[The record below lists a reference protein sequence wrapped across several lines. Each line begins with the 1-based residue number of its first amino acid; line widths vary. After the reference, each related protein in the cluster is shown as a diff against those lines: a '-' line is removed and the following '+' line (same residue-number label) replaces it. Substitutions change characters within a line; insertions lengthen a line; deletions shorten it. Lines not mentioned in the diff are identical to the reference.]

1 MADDR
6 AAPGA
11 GPWWRDAWSRVTGDA
26 LVRASVPGLLLVAFG
41 LAVFAG
47 LLDGVQEQ
55 DDLTVLDRP
64 VLSWLVDQRGETATA
79 VLAAITFVT
88 GPTVLPAIVV
98 VACALWGLVRR
109 EWWRP
114 LLLAGAMAGSTLL
127 SLAIKG
133 LVARPRPPLET
144 MDVPGAETTASFP
157 SGHTIGTSTFLL
169 VAGYLACR
177 RSPTAGR
184 IVTWALGSAVGI
196 AVVGLSRLYL
206 GYHFLT
212 DVLGAVA
219 LAVTI
224 TGVVTILDRWRAW
237 RSDRGHGGDLAPDEP
252 LQPVD

>member
-1 MADDR
+1 MSHER
-6 AAPGA
+6 TVHGAASTLRG
-11 GPWWRDAWSRVTGDA
+11 AWSRVTGDA
-26 LVRASVPGLLLVAFG
+26 LVRATVPGLLLVAAG

-47 LLDGVQEQ
+47 LLDGVQER

-64 VLSWLVDQRGETATA
+64 LLTWLVEQRGAAATA
-79 VLAAITFVT
+79 VLAGITFVT
-88 GPTVLPAIVV
+88 GPSVLPAVVV
-98 VACALWGLVRR
+98 VACGLWAFVRR

-133 LVARPRPPLET
+133 LVARPRPPMET
-144 MDVPGAETTASFP
+144 MDIPGAETTASFP

-177 RSPTAGR
+177 RRPTAAR
-184 IVTWALGSAVGI
+184 IVTWTIGGAAGI

-212 DVLGAVA
+212 DVLAAIA
-219 LAVTI
+219 LAVAI
-224 TGVVTILDRWRAW
+224 TGVVTIVDRWRAW
-237 RSDRGHGGDLAPDEP
+237 KSARGHAGDLPPDEP
-252 LQPVD
+252 LRPVD

>member
-1 MADDR
+1 MPDD

-11 GPWWRDAWSRVTGDA
+11 AAVVRRAWSRVTGDA
-26 LVRASVPGLLLVAFG
+26 LVRATVPGLLLVALG

-47 LLDGVQEQ
+47 LLDGVQER
-55 DDLTVLDRP
+55 DDLTALDRP
-64 VLSWLVDQRGETATA
+64 VLSFLVDQRGPTATA

-88 GPTVLPAIVV
+88 GPTVLPGVVV
-98 VACALWGLVRR
+98 VACVLWGLVRR

-133 LVARPRPPLET
+133 FVARPRPPLET

-157 SGHTIGTSTFLL
+157 SGHTIGTATFLL

-177 RSPTAGR
+177 RRPTAGR
-184 IVTWALGSAVGI
+184 IVVWTVGSAAGI

-212 DVLGAVA
+212 DVLAAIA
-219 LAVTI
+219 LAVAI
-224 TGVVTILDRWRAW
+224 TGVVTIVDRWRAW
-237 RSDRGHGGDLAPDEP
+237 KSTRGHAGDLAPDEP
-252 LQPVD
+252 LRPVD